1 MCPQNVTT
9 GSNGISIHIAH
20 VNVDALPSLFPLLLL
35 LLLLLPLAPAPDVVD
50 GKDEDI
56 QCFQKKKTR
65 LREERKLQND
75 TRFNKSLIS
84 ITSYNQINRL
94 FFIYF

>member
-20 VNVDALPSLFPLLLL
+20 VNVDELPSLLPLLLL

-50 GKDEDI
+50 GKDEDVLKV
-56 QCFQKKKTR
+56 FQKTQTR
-65 LREERKLQND
+65 ITERRE
-75 TRFNKSLIS
+75 I
-84 ITSYNQINRL
+84 
-94 FFIYF
+94 

>member
-20 VNVDALPSLFPLLLL
+20 VNVDELPSLLPLLLL

-50 GKDEDI
+50 GKDGTLDM
-56 QCFQKKKTR
+56 
-65 LREERKLQND
+65 
-75 TRFNKSLIS
+75 
-84 ITSYNQINRL
+84 L
-94 FFIYF
+94 FFNQTRITERREI